1 MEVIIQP
8 DAESASL
15 IAARL
20 IARQVREKPSSVL
33 GLATGSTPLPLY
45 RELVR
50 LHGEER
56 LSFARVTAF
65 NLDEYVGLGPDHP
78 CAYARFMREHLF
90 EGIDIPSANRR
101 IPDGMAPNITAHCEA
116 YEAAIRDAGGIDLQ
130 VLGIGSDGHLGF
142 NEPSSSLVSRTR
154 IKTLTEVTRTANRRF
169 FPADEEVPW
178 HVITMGLGTIM
189 DARMC
194 LLLAFGEA
202 KAEAVRLA
210 VEGPVSAMVPASV
223 LQFHPR
229 AKLLLDEAAAS
240 RLARGDYYRWVYRN
254 KPAWQTDL

>member
-8 DAESASL
+8 DPESASH

-20 IARQVREKPSSVL
+20 IARQVREKPNSVL

-50 LHGEER
+50 MHQEDDLG
-56 LSFARVTAF
+56 FARVTAF
-65 NLDEYVGLGPDHP
+65 NLDEYVGLDPEHP
-78 CAYARFMREHLF
+78 CAYARFMREHLYDQ
-90 EGIDIPSANRR
+90 IDLPLANRR
-101 IPDGMAPNITAHCEA
+101 IPDGLAADVPAHCDA

-154 IKTLTEVTRTANRRF
+154 IKTLTEVTRVANRRF

-189 DARMC
+189 DARTC

-202 KAEAVRLA
+202 KAEAVRQA
-210 VEGPVSAMVPASV
+210 VEGPVSAAVPASV

-229 AKLLLDEAAAS
+229 AKILIDEAAAS
-240 RLARGDYYRWVYRN
+240 KLTRAEYYRWVYQN
-254 KPAWQTDL
+254 KPEWQADL